1 MIPTLETAPMRFNC
15 ELKKK
20 GKNCAKKGGLSENLG
35 KEQGPIKNLTIGG
48 NIMVAVKCVG
58 GVKLHNVS
66 QLSTRD
72 RLVFCFF
79 SVCLRL

>member
-35 KEQGPIKNLTIGG
+35 KEQGTNQ
-48 NIMVAVKCVG
+48 
-58 GVKLHNVS
+58 KLDHWW
-66 QLSTRD
+66 
-72 RLVFCFF
+72 
-79 SVCLRL
+79 